1 MVVDAVERK
10 LVAIVSA
17 DVAGYSRLISVDEVG
32 TVRTLTAYRNEIATL
47 VDQHRGRVVDNPG
60 DNALLEFPSATDA
73 VECAI
78 EIQRLISQRNQ
89 DVPPESRMEF
99 RIGVHVGE
107 VLVEDDRI
115 YGEGVNVAARLEA
128 RAPVGG
134 ICVSKTVRDQV
145 VAKVDATFTDLGEQE
160 LKNIP
165 EPIHI
170 YRLEMGSGGR
180 KAILSAAVAELD
192 VLLQADKEGTIAA
205 LKAHQVATDPIVYS
219 HGGRVVG
226 DFEGGLLYEFQ
237 SAPEAVKC
245 AAESQALMA
254 QRIAMVQE
262 DRRMQ
267 YRLGAHLGVL
277 TGGPDEV
284 PTRSAAHIAAQ
295 IRDLAEPGGLCV
307 SNEVHAAVQEGLQLE
322 FVDSGVVRVDGSSEQ
337 LKVWRL
343 ASPTGPKT
351 AAPLV
356 GGGPGAVVVLP
367 FERLGNDPDQDYLVD
382 GITEDVT
389 TALTTYKE
397 FRVVPRGS
405 AFSYRNQ
412 TKSDREIARELDATY
427 VLRGSVRATP
437 DRVRISAQLT
447 DAESDQVRWAER
459 FDRDLHDVFDL
470 QDEIA
475 RSITLRIAPELL
487 RGELDR
493 SLARDTKS
501 LESWDLYQRGKWHYY
516 RTTPDD
522 YRKSID
528 LLRQAIAKDPNNGS
542 AMSFLCF
549 ELTMRIWRG
558 WSTDVPGDYALAMQI
573 GEGAVRL
580 DNANWRAHAALSV
593 CYAFTGQHDRAIKE
607 AELSL
612 PWYPA
617 AVGIASWLSGDLEKG
632 IEYFT
637 SAVQSSPG
645 DLDNYHWRTALAYA
659 HYMDGNY
666 PAALAWAEQGIQGLP
681 DYLQTKG
688 ILAASLAR
696 LGRNEEAHSYMDKF
710 LQQLPGT
717 TAKEYRKSF
726 RFRNQAHVD
735 EYMEGLIEAGLPRE

>member
-1 MVVDAVERK
+1 
-10 LVAIVSA
+10 
-17 DVAGYSRLISVDEVG
+17 
-32 TVRTLTAYRNEIATL
+32 
-47 VDQHRGRVVDNPG
+47 
-60 DNALLEFPSATDA
+60 
-73 VECAI
+73 
-78 EIQRLISQRNQ
+78 
-89 DVPPESRMEF
+89 MEF
-99 RIGVHVGE
+99 RIGVHLGE
-107 VLVEDDRI
+107 VMVEGDRI

-128 RAPVGG
+128 MADVGG
-134 ICVSKTVRDQV
+134 VCVSKTIRDQV
-145 VAKVDATFTDLGEQE
+145 VTKVDAAFTDLGEQT

-165 EPIHI
+165 EPIHA
-170 YRLEMGSGGR
+170 YRLEMDTGGR
-180 KAILSAAVAELD
+180 KAIMSGAVAELD
-192 VLLQADKEGTIAA
+192 VLLDADREGTIAA

-226 DFEGGLLYEFQ
+226 AFEGGLLYEFP
-237 SAPEAVKC
+237 SALEAVKC

-254 QRIAMVQE
+254 QRIAMLQE

-267 YRLGAHLGVL
+267 YRLGAHLGDL
-277 TGGPDEV
+277 KGGADEV
-284 PTRSAAHIAAQ
+284 PPGSGAQIAAQ

-307 SNEVHAAVQEGLQLE
+307 SNEVHVAVREELHLE
-322 FVDSGVVRVDGSSEQ
+322 FVDGGTVRVDDFGEQ
-337 LKVWRL
+337 LRVWRL
-343 ASPTGPKT
+343 ASPSGAK
-351 AAPLV
+351 AASPLV

-412 TKSDREIARELDATY
+412 PKSDREIARELDATY

-437 DRVRISAQLT
+437 DRVRVSAQLT
-447 DAESDQVRWAER
+447 DADSDQVMWGER

-493 SLARDTKS
+493 SLARDTES
-501 LESWDLYQRGKWHYY
+501 LESWDLFQKGKWHYY
-516 RTTPDD
+516 QTTPDD
-522 YRKSID
+522 YEKSVS
-528 LLRQAIAKDPNNGS
+528 LLQQAIDEDPNNGS

-580 DNANWRAHAALSV
+580 DSANWRAHAALSV
-593 CYAFTGQHDRAIKE
+593 CYAFTGQHDRAITE

-617 AVGIASWLSGDLEKG
+617 AVGIASWLSGDLERG
-632 IEYFT
+632 IEYLT

-645 DLDNYHWRTALAYA
+645 DLDNYHWRTGLAYA

-666 PAALAWAEQGIQGLP
+666 PAALAWAEQAIQGLP

-696 LGRNEEAHSYMDKF
+696 LGRDEEAHRYMDEF
-710 LQQLPGT
+710 LHQLPGT
-717 TAKEYRKSF
+717 TAKEYRKGF

-735 EYMEGLIEAGLPRE
+735 EYMEGLIKAGMPRE